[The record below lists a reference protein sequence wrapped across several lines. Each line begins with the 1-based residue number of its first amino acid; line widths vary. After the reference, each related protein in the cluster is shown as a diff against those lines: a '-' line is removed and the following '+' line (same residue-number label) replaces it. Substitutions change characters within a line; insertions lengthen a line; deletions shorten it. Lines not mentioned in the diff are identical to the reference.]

1 MKMYWKKIR
10 RMASLTLAGV
20 SVAVILFLGGCASD
34 TSQQSPSR
42 PTREMPGGGGG
53 GGG

>member
-1 MKMYWKKIR
+1 MKMYWKKIS

-34 TSQQSPSR
+34 TSQQSPR
-42 PTREMPGGGGG
+42 PTREMPTGGGGAG
-53 GGG
+53 G

>member
-1 MKMYWKKIR
+1 MKMYCKKIS

-34 TSQQSPSR
+34 TSQQSPR
-42 PTREMPGGGGG
+42 PTREMPTGGGGG
-53 GGG
+53 G